1 MDIIESANKSANNI
15 LDTYVYG
22 NPVISSMLSLFLVL
36 YAGLAAPKLPKKIAK
51 LFGNEVFRI
60 IILVCIAYM
69 GSKDSSMSIISAV
82 ALVISLQTLTYHE
95 ANEVVAATISE
106 EASRIQSKNYQES
119 NDNEKYVFDENEEI
133 PEVNSKPN
141 EYTDTDNEE
150 VEYSFSDEPVSD
162 EHDHEDH
169 SEPEP
174 APELESNLYSE
185 PVSEPVSEPEPVIS
199 AQSIEDEESVNYEE
213 PEVSET
219 QFKPESSAQN
229 NVLPQGNNTVDKADL
244 HAGFHIHPEVNN
256 NSGKIRDNSNR
267 IDELEKLIKPS
278 KPTKPTKPTSAP
290 TTSEF
295 NISPFG
301 GETYAEF

>member
-1 MDIIESANKSANNI
+1 MDFIESANKSANNI

-22 NPVISSMLSLFLVL
+22 NPVISSVLSLFLVL

-69 GSKDSSMSIISAV
+69 ASKDSSMSIISAV

-106 EASRIQSKNYQES
+106 EASRIQSNDYEES
-119 NDNEKYVFDENEEI
+119 TDAEEYVFDENEEI
-133 PEVNSKPN
+133 PAVYSEPN
-141 EYTDTDNEE
+141 EYSENDNSE
-150 VEYSFSDEPVSD
+150 VNYEFSDEPVSD
-162 EHDHEDH
+162 ENDNED
-169 SEPEP
+169 SEERDQEQV
-174 APELESNLYSE
+174 PELESNLYSE
-185 PVSEPVSEPEPVIS
+185 PEPAFST
-199 AQSIEDEESVNYEE
+199 QSVEDEERVNYEE

-219 QFKPESSAQN
+219 QSEPETSDLN
-229 NVLPQGNNTVDKADL
+229 NVLPQGNNTVDKDDL
-244 HAGFHIHPEVNN
+244 HAGFNIHPKIND
-256 NSGKIRDNSNR
+256 NSEKIMDNSEKIMDNSNR
-267 IDELEKLIKPS
+267 IDKLERLNKPS
-278 KPTKPTKPTSAP
+278 KQTPAPTP

-295 NISPFG
+295 NVSAFG

>member
-1 MDIIESANKSANNI
+1 MDFIESANKSANNI

-22 NPVISSMLSLFLVL
+22 NPVISSVLSLFLVL

-69 GSKDSSMSIISAV
+69 ASKDSSMSIISAV

-106 EASRIQSKNYQES
+106 EASRIQSNDYEES
-119 NDNEKYVFDENEEI
+119 TDAEEYVFDENEEI
-133 PEVNSKPN
+133 PAVYSEPN
-141 EYTDTDNEE
+141 EYSENDNSE
-150 VEYSFSDEPVSD
+150 VNYEFSDEPVSD
-162 EHDHEDH
+162 ENDNED
-169 SEPEP
+169 SEERDQEQV
-174 APELESNLYSE
+174 PELESNLYSE
-185 PVSEPVSEPEPVIS
+185 PEPAFST
-199 AQSIEDEESVNYEE
+199 QSVEDEERVNYEE

-219 QFKPESSAQN
+219 QSEPETSDLN
-229 NVLPQGNNTVDKADL
+229 NVLPQGNNTVDKDDL
-244 HAGFHIHPEVNN
+244 HAGFNIHPKIND
-256 NSGKIRDNSNR
+256 NSEKIMDNSEKIMDNSNR
-267 IDELEKLIKPS
+267 IDKLERLNKPS
-278 KPTKPTKPTSAP
+278 KQTPAPAPTP

-295 NISPFG
+295 NVSAFG